1 MREHKR
7 RPWIVLA
14 VIVCSSIIVHAFA
27 AESASS
33 PVQLI
38 QVPQL
43 RVVDATIEAVHQATV
58 SAQTSGRIIEILA
71 DVDDYVEKGAV
82 IVRMRDKEQRAAY
95 DAAQARFD
103 EAEAEYKR
111 VSEVY
116 EKKLV
121 AKAALD
127 KAQAQL
133 KATRAALE
141 QAREALE
148 HTVVRAPYSGIVV
161 ARHVEVGETARVGQ
175 ELMTGLSLEKLR
187 ARVALPQSLINDVRQ
202 KQEAWVWLGPHL
214 QQQIKA
220 ESLTISPFAD
230 EQSHTFLVRVNL
242 PEGEYHVYPG
252 MHTKVAFLTGAE
264 ERLVIPMSAMVHRSE
279 VTGVYVNESGKPHF
293 RYILPGR
300 ELSGERIEVLAGLT
314 EGEQVML
321 DPIAATMAISSTD
334 KTSADNKE

>member
-1 MREHKR
+1 MRKWNR
-7 RPWIVLA
+7 RPGNFLA
-14 VIVCSSIIVHAFA
+14 VMVFVFTLPAMA
-27 AESASS
+27 AEPLTQ
-33 PVQLI
+33 PVQQI

-58 SAQTSGRIIEILA
+58 SAQTGGRIIEILA

-82 IVRMRDKEQRAAY
+82 ILRMRDKEQRAAF
-95 DAAQARFD
+95 DAAKARFE
-103 EAEAEYKR
+103 EAEAEYRR

-133 KATRAALE
+133 KATRAAME
-141 QAREALE
+141 QAKEALD

-161 ARHVEVGETARVGQ
+161 KRHVEVGETARVGQ
-175 ELMTGLSLEKLR
+175 DLMTGLSLERLR

-202 KQEAWVWLGPHL
+202 KQQAWVWVGPHQL
-214 QQQIKA
+214 QQVMA

-242 PEGEYHVYPG
+242 PEGEHHVYPG

-264 ERLVIPMSAMVHRSE
+264 DRLVIPAAALVQRSE
-279 VTGVYVNESGKPHF
+279 VTGVYVSEAGKPSF
-293 RYILPGR
+293 RYIRPGR
-300 ELSGERIEVLAGLT
+300 PLPDNRIEVLSGLAV
-314 EGEQVML
+314 GEQVLL
-321 DPIAATMAISSTD
+321 DPVAATMAISTPGQTTATD
-334 KTSADNKE
+334 KD